1 MNILSRYLVRYVFVG
16 FAAAAGLLLPLFTT
30 FNLINE
36 LDDVSSGGYR
46 WTQAVMFVLL
56 TLPRCLIDLGPFI
69 ALLGGIVGLGLL
81 AKNLE
86 LTAIRSMGFSIF
98 RIALVVLVGGLLWA
112 VVLGVTDEWLAS
124 PLQQKALQMKNTAE
138 AQEEGA
144 EVTGNILWARRG
156 NEFATVKTLDEQ
168 GQPQGVEIFR
178 YRDDLT
184 LESYLYAASA
194 TIGKGNEWT
203 LHYVQQKTWSK
214 GRETVETKQ
223 TLAWQPIF
231 TDMSLQELSMPGD
244 SFSVRQLTHY
254 LDYLQNTGQPSLEFK
269 LALWQKFGRPVLTL
283 AMILLA
289 IPFTFSAPRSTGM
302 GSRLAIGVVVG
313 LLTYISY
320 QIIINLGLLLSLN
333 VQLTALGLPSL
344 YLIIALGLVYHFDRQ
359 H

>member
-86 LTAIRSMGFSIF
+86 LTAIRSMGLSIF
-98 RIALVVLVGGLLWA
+98 RIALVVMVGGLLWA
-112 VVLGVTDEWLAS
+112 VALGVTDEWLAS

-138 AQEEGA
+138 AKEEGA
-144 EVTGNILWARRG
+144 GVTGNILWARRG

-184 LESYLYAASA
+184 LESYLYAQSA

-203 LHYVQQKTWSK
+203 LHSVQQKNWSK
-214 GRETVETKQ
+214 GRETVETKP
-223 TLAWQPIF
+223 TLPWLPIF

-333 VQLTALGLPSL
+333 VPLTALGLPSL